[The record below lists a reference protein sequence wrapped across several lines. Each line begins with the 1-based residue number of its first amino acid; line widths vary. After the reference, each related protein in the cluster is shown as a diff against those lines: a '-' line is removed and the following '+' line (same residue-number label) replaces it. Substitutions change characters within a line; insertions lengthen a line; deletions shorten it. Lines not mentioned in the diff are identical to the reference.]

1 MSIHQW
7 QEQPTLRK
15 QQENTITLFGVII
28 TVIFPPIIY
37 TIFRLRRL
45 FVVQEITYCP
55 YLIFS
60 AKQIGGFSAKV
71 IPYSI

>member
-7 QEQPTLRK
+7 QEQLTLRK
-15 QQENTITLFGVII
+15 QQENTIITLFGVII
-28 TVIFPPIIY
+28 TVISPPIIY

-45 FVVQEITYCP
+45 FVVQEITYFP

-71 IPYSI
+71 IP